1 MIRWVFIFSFERFSN
16 YIGSER
22 KIAFSGHDY
31 ALYSLS
37 IAFIDGYI
45 IWSDF
50 TNHSLIRADSLDSS
64 NKHVFLSNAINEVM
78 TLTIYNGNNRTCV
91 SNCNFNQH
99 RYDPLNKR
107 CIAGSVKCNG
117 VYRQCSDGSDELNYD
132 NRTCTHKQ
140 FTYNNGRCIASSHE
154 CDLDNDCGNNSDE
167 NPNQYLPCNNANH
180 FRYNNEQCI
189 PRSFQW

>member
-1 MIRWVFIFSFERFSN
+1 
-16 YIGSER
+16 
-22 KIAFSGHDY
+22 
-31 ALYSLS
+31 
-37 IAFIDGYI
+37 
-45 IWSDF
+45 
-50 TNHSLIRADSLDSS
+50 
-64 NKHVFLSNAINEVM
+64 M

-99 RYDPLNKR
+99 RYDPLNER
-107 CIAGSVKCNG
+107 CIAGSVKRNG
-117 VYRQCSDGSDELNYD
+117 DGFNEPRTCPQRRCTSTQLQYRYQNCTSISYVCDEIDDCSNNLDLFVMVYRQCSDGSDELNYD